1 MFEKNISDLL
11 LFIDLRDFCLYVMNP
26 LLLRLHFQS
35 YPSCFPDFPIF
46 LFPNLIILLQIRR
59 AVANSVTV
67 FNGLLVWRSL
77 TSAITSEAET
87 VARFSHAFESTKMS
101 YKMLDFVSRMKRYTL
116 KPHHLWYYTVDH
128 LVAAQLQI

>member
-1 MFEKNISDLL
+1 MFEKKYFRFTTFHWPEGF
-11 LFIDLRDFCLYVMNP
+11 LFICHESTFTQAS
-26 LLLRLHFQS
+26 LLELSFLFS
-35 YPSCFPDFPIF
+35 WFLNF
-46 LFPNLIILLQIRR
+46 LFPNLIILLLIRR
-59 AVANSVTV
+59 AVANLVTV

-87 VARFSHAFESTKMS
+87 VAQFSHAFESTKIS